1 MHSIK
6 QFCDKIDS
14 IKSMADDLRK
24 TPPSDKNIQNK
35 IEVIQSDCLLV
46 AKGKVDREFF
56 TNINDY
62 EKHNFDY
69 NGVDHVDSM
78 LVNEKE

>member
-1 MHSIK
+1 MSHTIK

-14 IKSMADDLRK
+14 VKMMADRLRK

-46 AKGKVDREFF
+46 A
-56 TNINDY
+56 
-62 EKHNFDY
+62 
-69 NGVDHVDSM
+69 
-78 LVNEKE
+78 